1 MSKIA
6 RARMDD
12 ELKEHAEQILKSIGL
27 SASDAI
33 RLLYKQIIIRSE
45 FPLELKVPNS
55 TTLAAFEEG
64 DKNLDKLDNFSS
76 FNELLDAKN

>member
-27 SASDAI
+27 NASDAI

>member
-12 ELKEHAEQILKSIGL
+12 ELKDHAEQILKSIGL
-27 SASDAI
+27 NASDAI

-45 FPLELKVPNS
+45 FPLELKVPNA

-64 DKNLDKLDNFSS
+64 DKKLDKLESFSS
-76 FNELLDAKN
+76 FNELIDAKN

>member
-27 SASDAI
+27 NASDAI
-33 RLLYKQIIIRSE
+33 RLLYKQIVIRSE

-64 DKNLDKLDNFSS
+64 DKNLDKLDSFSS

>member
-1 MSKIA
+1 MSTIA

-27 SASDAI
+27 NASDAI

>member
-1 MSKIA
+1 MTKIA

-12 ELKEHAEQILKSIGL
+12 DLKDGAEQILKSIGL
-27 SASDAI
+27 NASDAI

-45 FPLELKVPNS
+45 FPLELKVPND

-64 DKNLDKLDNFSS
+64 DKNLDKLENFSS
-76 FNELLDAKN
+76 FDELLDAKN